1 MVWGCW
7 LGTAGHPVRGR
18 NGNSRSEGVWLPVLA
33 VVEPLE
39 GSRASGF
46 GILLRGKIPLQ
57 NIYVKIERQLAVA
70 DLSV

>member
-1 MVWGCW
+1 MAVWCRA
-7 LGTAGHPVRGR
+7 AGWALLDTQFRTKMGAAAAQ
-18 NGNSRSEGVWLPVLA
+18 GVWLPVLA

-57 NIYVKIERQLAVA
+57 NIYLKKE
-70 DLSV
+70 S